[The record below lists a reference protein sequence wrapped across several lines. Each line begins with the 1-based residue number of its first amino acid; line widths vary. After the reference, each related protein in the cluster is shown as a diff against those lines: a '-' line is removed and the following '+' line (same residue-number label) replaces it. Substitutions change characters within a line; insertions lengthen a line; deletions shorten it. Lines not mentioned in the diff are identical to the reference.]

1 MLVGGGTGG
10 HIKPLL
16 AVAHELKKQG
26 KNTRTVLV
34 AEKGTKFDALAKS
47 STDIDVQ
54 ERVRAGKF
62 RRYHN
67 ERWYKK
73 LLDIKT
79 FGQNVTDFFRTIA
92 GFFDAL
98 GVIRRTQPDV
108 AFIKGGFVGVPMG
121 LACAIRRVPYITHD
135 SDTHPGLANRI
146 IGRWARIH
154 AVGMPEEFY
163 AYPKAKM
170 KFVGV
175 PLGKEYH
182 RVNEHDMLVY
192 RERLDLPKSG
202 QVITI
207 TGGSLGAQR
216 LNIGMELVVGILVKE
231 HPGLHILHQTG
242 ASAKQLY
249 SSLDPE
255 LRKRIRTVDFVDDL
269 ACFTG
274 AADLVVARAGATT
287 ISELAVQHKPVI
299 LVPNAELTGGHQLKN
314 AKHLKRQ
321 GAVEILDET
330 TLRHPT
336 EAVEMIDSLLRNP
349 RRRKELSQAI
359 GKLSSDN
366 AAASIAT
373 MIVSLLQ
380 EREA

>member
-1 MLVGGGTGG
+1 M
-10 HIKPLL
+10 
-16 AVAHELKKQG
+16 
-26 KNTRTVLV
+26 LV
-34 AEKGTKFDALAKS
+34 AEKATKFDVLAKS

-67 ERWYKK
+67 EAWYKK
-73 LLDIKT
+73 MLDIKT
-79 FGQNVTDFFRTIA
+79 FSQNIIDFFRTIA

-121 LACAIRRVPYITHD
+121 LACAMRGVPYITHD

-146 IGRWARIH
+146 IGRWARVH

-163 AYPKAKM
+163 AYPKTKM
-170 KFVGV
+170 RYVGV

-182 RVNEHDMLVY
+182 RVSEHDMHAY
-192 RERLDLPKSG
+192 RKKLDLPKSG

-216 LNIGMELVVGILVKE
+216 LNIGMETVVGTLVKE
-231 HPGLHILHQTG
+231 HPGLHVLHQTG
-242 ASAKQLY
+242 ANATQLY
-249 SSLDPE
+249 SPLDPE
-255 LRKRIRTVDFVDDL
+255 LRKRIRTVDFVEDM

-274 AADLVVARAGATT
+274 AADLVIARAGATT

-314 AKHLKRQ
+314 AKHLERQ
-321 GAVEILDET
+321 GAVEILEET
-330 TLRHPT
+330 TLRHAA
-336 EAVEMIDSLLRNP
+336 EAVETIDSLLRNP
-349 RRRKELSQAI
+349 KRREELSQAI

-366 AAASIAT
+366 AAASIAA
-373 MIVSLLQ
+373 MIVSLQQ